1 MATIRPMR
9 PDDLLRISC
18 TNLDHLTE
26 TYHISFYLQYLTKW
40 PELCQVIEGI
50 DGKIE
55 GYSTPIPSA
64 PAFPHHPFKTPRS
77 HTNKANHTTTLPVL
91 GKLESSP
98 YAPPLKPYTPSTTG
112 RQYPNYLP
120 WHGHITALTVSPR
133 ARRLGHATLLSSA
146 LERSSDAANAWFVD
160 LFVRESNEIA
170 KELYRKMGY
179 SVYRR
184 VKDYYNDGED
194 ALDMRK
200 PLSRDKERGTVRGE
214 GEVFDVTAD
223 DVW

>member
-9 PDDLLRISC
+9 PDDLLKFSS

-26 TYHISFYLQYLTKW
+26 TYNIGFYLEYLTKW

-50 DGKIE
+50 DGQIE
-55 GYSTPIPSA
+55 GYSTLIPLFFTSS
-64 PAFPHHPFKTPRS
+64 S
-77 HTNKANHTTTLPVL
+77 HLTFSVL

-98 YAPPLKPYTPSTTG
+98 FSPPIDPYEPVAAA
-112 RQYPNYLP
+112 RLQPNYLP
-120 WHGHITALTVSPR
+120 WHGHITALTVAPS
-133 ARRLGHATLLSSA
+133 ARRLGHATALSTA
-146 LERSSDAANAWFVD
+146 LERSSDAAGGWFVD
-160 LFVRESNEIA
+160 LFVRASNEIA

-184 VKDYYNDGED
+184 VVDYYNDGED
-194 ALDMRK
+194 AFDMRK
-200 PLSRDKERGTVRGE
+200 PLSRDKGRDTVREGGE
-214 GEVFDVTAD
+214 EFRVSAE

>member
-9 PDDLLRISC
+9 PNDLLQISA
-18 TNLDHLTE
+18 TNLDPLTE
-26 TYHISFYLQYLTKW
+26 TYNIGFYMEYLTKW

-55 GYSTPIPSA
+55 GYS
-64 PAFPHHPFKTPRS
+64 
-77 HTNKANHTTTLPVL
+77 
-91 GKLESSP
+91 KLESSP
-98 YAPPLKPYTPSTTG
+98 YPSPVTPYTPATATE
-112 RQYPNYLP
+112 YPNYLP
-120 WHGHITALTVSPR
+120 WHGHITALTIAPS
-133 ARRLGHATLLSSA
+133 ARRLGHATALSSA

-160 LFVRESNEIA
+160 LFVRASNEIA

-179 SVYRR
+179 TVYRR

-194 ALDMRK
+194 AFDMRK
-200 PLSRDKERGTVRGE
+200 PLGRDKGRETVREGGE
-214 GEVFDVTAD
+214 DIGVSPE